1 MGLGLGAWS
10 FIGGAKFFFTAG
22 VSSKFGIASLLK
34 AAGAAVLS
42 SGITISLAAAA
53 FGMTY
58 LYNYA
63 EN

>member
-22 VSSKFGIASLLK
+22 AGAKFGMFGFLK
-34 AAGAAVLS
+34 AA
-42 SGITISLAAAA
+42 TLAALSTGVTIPLVATA
-53 FGMTY
+53 FGLTY

-63 EN
+63 